1 MKKVIFRGVATAL
14 VTPMTEKGVDYE
26 NLEKL
31 INWQIEEGVQALVI
45 CGTTGECATL
55 SDEEHREVFK
65 KSIEFAGGRVAMI
78 AGTGSN
84 DTAYAIEL
92 TKVAADMG
100 YDAGLLVSP
109 YYNKTTQAGLVA
121 MYKAIADSSPLPEII
136 YNVPGRT
143 GMNVEPSTYAALA
156 DHPNIV
162 GIKEANGNMEKIV
175 ETMALCGDRLCM
187 WSGEDGIIT
196 PMLSVGCD
204 GVISVISNILPK
216 KTVELC
222 QSFFDGD
229 VARSAKIQLELTP
242 LIRSLFCETNP
253 IPVRAAV
260 AAMGFGENYLRL
272 PLVPMSK
279 DKEAVML
286 QQMREQGINV

>member
-260 AAMGFGENYLRL
+260 AAMGLGEIYLRL

-279 DKEAVML
+279 DKEAIML

>member
-14 VTPMTEKGVDYE
+14 VTPMTEKGVDYD
-26 NLEKL
+26 NFEKL
-31 INWQIEEGVQALVI
+31 INWQIEEGVQGLVI

-55 SDEEHREVFK
+55 SDEEHREVFRK
-65 KSIEFAGGRVAMI
+65 AIDFAQGRVAMI

-92 TKVAADMG
+92 TKVAADLG

-109 YYNKTTQAGLVA
+109 YYNKTTQAGLIA

-143 GMNVEPSTYAALA
+143 GLNVEPATYAALA

-204 GVISVISNILPK
+204 GVISVVSNILPK

-279 DKEAVML
+279 DKEAKML
-286 QQMREQGINV
+286 QQMREQGIDV

>member
-1 MKKVIFRGVATAL
+1 
-14 VTPMTEKGVDYE
+14 MTEKGVDYD
-26 NLEKL
+26 NFEKL
-31 INWQIEEGVQALVI
+31 INWQIEEGVQGLVI

-55 SDEEHREVFK
+55 SDEEHREVFRK
-65 KSIEFAGGRVAMI
+65 AIDFAQGRVAMI

-92 TKVAADMG
+92 TKVAADLG

-109 YYNKTTQAGLVA
+109 YYNKTTQAGLIA

-143 GMNVEPSTYAALA
+143 GLNVEPATYAALA

-204 GVISVISNILPK
+204 GVISVVSNILPK

-279 DKEAVML
+279 DKEAKML

>member
-31 INWQIEEGVQALVI
+31 INWQIEEGVQGLVI

-92 TKVAADMG
+92 TKVAADLG

-109 YYNKTTQAGLVA
+109 YYNKTTQAGLIA
-121 MYKAIADSSPLPEII
+121 TYTAIADSSPLPEIL

-143 GMNVEPSTYAALA
+143 GLNIEPATYAALA

-175 ETMALCGDRLCM
+175 ETMALCGDRLCL
-187 WSGEDGIIT
+187 WSGEDGMIT
-196 PMLSVGCD
+196 PMLSMGGD
-204 GVISVISNILPK
+204 GVISVLSNILPK

-229 VARSAKIQLELTP
+229 VKRSAQLQMELTP

-286 QQMREQGINV
+286 QQMREQGLNV

>member
-14 VTPMTEKGVDYE
+14 VTPMNEKGVDYD

-31 INWQIEEGVQALVI
+31 INWQIEEGVQGLVI

-55 SDEEHREVFK
+55 SDAEHREVFRK
-65 KSIEFAGGRVAMI
+65 AMDFAAGRVAMI

-121 MYKAIADSSPLPEII
+121 MYTAIADSSPLPEIL

-143 GMNVEPSTYAALA
+143 GMNIEPATYAALA

-204 GVISVISNILPK
+204 GVISVVSNILPK

-229 VARSAKIQLELTP
+229 VARSAQIQLELTP

-279 DKEAVML
+279 DKEAKML
-286 QQMREQGINV
+286 QQMREQGLNV

>member
-1 MKKVIFRGVATAL
+1 MKKVIFKGVATAL
-14 VTPMTEKGVDYE
+14 VTPMNEKGVDYD

-31 INWQIEEGVQALVI
+31 INWQIEEGVQGLVI

-55 SDEEHREVFK
+55 SDEEHREVFR
-65 KSIEFAGGRVAMI
+65 KSMDFAQGRVAMI

-92 TKVAADMG
+92 TKVAADLG

-109 YYNKTTQAGLVA
+109 YYNKTTQAGLIA

-143 GMNVEPSTYAALA
+143 GLNVEPATYAALA

-204 GVISVISNILPK
+204 GVISVVSNILPK

-272 PLVPMSK
+272 PLVPMTK
-279 DKEAVML
+279 EKEAIML
-286 QQMREQGINV
+286 QQMREQGLNV

>member
-1 MKKVIFRGVATAL
+1 
-14 VTPMTEKGVDYE
+14 MTEKGVDYD
-26 NLEKL
+26 NFEKL
-31 INWQIEEGVQALVI
+31 INWQIEEGVQGLVI

-55 SDEEHREVFK
+55 SDEEHREVFRK
-65 KSIEFAGGRVAMI
+65 AIEFAQGRVAMI

-92 TKVAADMG
+92 TKVAADLG

-109 YYNKTTQAGLVA
+109 YYNKTTQAGLIA

-143 GMNVEPSTYAALA
+143 GLNVEPATYAALA

-204 GVISVISNILPK
+204 GVISVVSNILPK

-279 DKEAVML
+279 DKEAKML

>member
-1 MKKVIFRGVATAL
+1 
-14 VTPMTEKGVDYE
+14 
-26 NLEKL
+26 
-31 INWQIEEGVQALVI
+31 
-45 CGTTGECATL
+45 
-55 SDEEHREVFK
+55 
-65 KSIEFAGGRVAMI
+65 
-78 AGTGSN
+78 
-84 DTAYAIEL
+84 
-92 TKVAADMG
+92 
-100 YDAGLLVSP
+100 
-109 YYNKTTQAGLVA
+109 
-121 MYKAIADSSPLPEII
+121 
-136 YNVPGRT
+136 
-143 GMNVEPSTYAALA
+143 
-156 DHPNIV
+156 
-162 GIKEANGNMEKIV
+162 
-175 ETMALCGDRLCM
+175 MALCGDRLCM

-279 DKEAVML
+279 DKEATML

>member
-55 SDEEHREVFK
+55 SDEEHREVFRK
-65 KSIEFAGGRVAMI
+65 AIDFAAGRVAMI

>member
-65 KSIEFAGGRVAMI
+65 KSIEFAAGRVAMI

-279 DKEAVML
+279 DKEAIML